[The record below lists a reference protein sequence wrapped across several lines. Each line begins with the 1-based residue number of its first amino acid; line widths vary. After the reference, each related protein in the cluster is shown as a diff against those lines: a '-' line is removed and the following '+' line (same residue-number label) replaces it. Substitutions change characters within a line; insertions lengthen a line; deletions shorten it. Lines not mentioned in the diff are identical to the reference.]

1 MDYFGYTTGQRP
13 NRPPPSPSGVGQAKN
28 PGYLPALA
36 TREDYV
42 DLLEGHAAPSADGS
56 AYFEPGRTLL
66 KAYMLETARNGR
78 TVRDLPEAFP
88 EGVSLEEVDDSL
100 FRVHDAKAHE
110 GHIVGL
116 LENID
121 ERHPIFYTT
130 MRSASSDR
138 WVKNNVDKS
147 PWLDRV
153 WLSSHI
159 LSEIWDQVRTA
170 HNPER
175 YVRLGFEHE
184 AKYEI
189 PEGLFIE
196 HDEDLDEMEDETGS
210 TIFERRRSKVNLT
223 ERIGELNKTLPDL
236 RKLYNPL
243 HSLIQLQMPAKG
255 RGGHL
260 FNYDGKVTNRG
271 ASFVEHRAIAS
282 AVVKLYKLVTEE
294 AEQKLWFK
302 ASPVGNSGFRFDGA
316 PVFIQ
321 FEEQLSQETFDRL
334 VDYGFQRQTS
344 ILRIDGYIHR
354 HGPTK
359 IHMSA
364 IDHHLWQPFLMEVT
378 NHHIILLLPDGTC
391 GNTIH
396 RLVTNIQRYITPKI
410 EVWLGSE
417 PYERAVHIARK
428 GGQE

>member
-1 MDYFGYTTGQRP
+1 MET
-13 NRPPPSPSGVGQAKN
+13 

-36 TREDYV
+36 TREEYV
-42 DLLEGHAAPSADGS
+42 DLLEGQAAPLADGS
-56 AYFEPGRTLL
+56 ACFELGRTFV
-66 KAYMLETARNGR
+66 KAYMLETARKGR
-78 TVRDLPEAFP
+78 TVRELLEAFP
-88 EGVSLEEVDDSL
+88 EGVSLERVDDSL
-100 FRVHDAKAHE
+100 FRVHDAKEHE
-110 GHIVGL
+110 GRIVGL
-116 LENID
+116 LENME
-121 ERHPIFYTT
+121 ERYPVFYTT
-130 MRSASSDR
+130 MQSKSSDR
-138 WVKNNVDKS
+138 WVRNNVDKS

-153 WLSSHI
+153 WLSSYI
-159 LSEIWDQVRTA
+159 LSEIWDQVRIA

-196 HDEDLDEMEDETGS
+196 HNEDLDETEDEIGS
-210 TIFERRRSKVNLT
+210 TIFARRRSKVNLT

-236 RKLYNPL
+236 LELYNPF
-243 HSLIQLQMPAKG
+243 HSLVQLQIPAQG

-260 FNYDGKVTNRG
+260 FNCDGKATDRG
-271 ASFVEHRAIAS
+271 TSFVEHRAIVS
-282 AVVKLYKLVTEE
+282 AVVKLYKLVTDK
-294 AEQKLWFK
+294 AERKLWFK

-321 FEEQLSQETFDRL
+321 FDEQLSQETFDRL
-334 VDYGFQRQTS
+334 VDYGFQRETS

-364 IDHHLWQPFLMEVT
+364 LDHHLWQHFFLEAT
-378 NHHIILLLPDGTC
+378 SRHIVLLLPDGTC

-396 RLVTNIQRYITPKI
+396 RLVTNIQRYIAPKI
-410 EVWLGSE
+410 KVWLGAE
-417 PYERAVHIARK
+417 PYEEVVQVAGKEVSLLRVGTLSR
-428 GGQE
+428 